1 MQSQVLF
8 SVHTYFGRK
17 SQIYDSRSKTLL
29 SVNFLKIFLIIMA
42 SNREPL
48 SLDLAFALAT
58 VDDGLYPVQH
68 SCNLGVNTNFTT
80 TLGMFGII
88 RINHTAIFVFFH
100 DSMRDNTN
108 ELPFFHFFIVPRK
121 WSCKE

>member
-8 SVHTYFGRK
+8 SVHTYFLRK
-17 SQIYDSRSKTLL
+17 SQIYDRRKTLL
-29 SVNFLKIFLIIMA
+29 SVNFLIFLIIMT

-48 SLDLAFALAT
+48 SLDLAFAPAT

-80 TLGMFGII
+80 TMGMFEII
-88 RINHTAIFVFFH
+88 RNNHTAIFVFFL